1 MTTSANDML
10 IFKIKDS
17 VLSLTPI
24 WTSQVLKMVNIG
36 NEYNTLLNIVI
47 NKIIQIV
54 FTDFINDNTIIV
66 ALVLF
71 VLSIALYYS
80 GFNVYKYFPVQK
92 KQQIKFSYSQSTIN
106 NNLQISMPY
115 LTHQIHLFLIDKYK
129 NKLSLTY
136 NGNDTITINPV
147 QQLELEHDFY
157 LTVVYS
163 ASQVDYILESY
174 YKDIKK
180 WTDGVLIDDYKN
192 KITFTGSVIEGSVSC
207 PNTMMILNY
216 LLVHKY
222 KFSQYKIIENKPIND
237 EKPISFYLTP
247 NICNKQ
253 LQDDVFITVLTYNN
267 SIVYELN
274 SKTTELKTFL
284 EKSKEEY
291 IDLHNNE
298 YKYVVELSFT
308 PLNFNLK
315 NQNNNKVVVIFI
327 NHLIKTYN
335 IKNNLAAFVARP
347 EIQISKDFKLIV
359 AKYLKLDE
367 IVLECEREKK
377 IHEKEERNFIYYTV
391 KSNTLDIQK
400 YIDDLYSKH
409 IGTIQTENTKN
420 NNIFHFVY
428 SGNGKYKK
436 TLLSSNENEL
446 FETFDFMQNEH
457 VEFFKRDIDKLK
469 NVEYYKKTGLKR
481 KKTYLFY
488 GTPGCGKTSTVL
500 AMALYDKRHI
510 IEIPFTTIKNNDE
523 LDAIL
528 NVSSI
533 DSVEI
538 TKFNCIYLFDE
549 IDVGMKNMNRKDEDN
564 DDNHKNNNS
573 HGNEIILT
581 TNENEK
587 QSFVVIQKP
596 QEKKEKEKEPTLD
609 LGFVLS
615 KFDGIGNYSGMILI
629 ATTNHKDKLD
639 PALYRE
645 LRLTPIHFTYL
656 RKTDAIQIIKN
667 FFPANQHLIDNI
679 DLSVDLNGRTYIT
692 PSKLLFLCEKHE
704 SLSTEAFLNTLH
716 TSL

>member
-1 MTTSANDML
+1 M
-10 IFKIKDS
+10 
-17 VLSLTPI
+17 
-24 WTSQVLKMVNIG
+24 
-36 NEYNTLLNIVI
+36 
-47 NKIIQIV
+47 
-54 FTDFINDNTIIV
+54 
-66 ALVLF
+66 
-71 VLSIALYYS
+71 
-80 GFNVYKYFPVQK
+80 
-92 KQQIKFSYSQSTIN
+92 
-106 NNLQISMPY
+106 
-115 LTHQIHLFLIDKYK
+115 
-129 NKLSLTY
+129 Y
-136 NGNDTITINPV
+136 NGNEGVTINPV

-163 ASQVDYILESY
+163 ASQVDYILESFH
-174 YKDIKK
+174 KDIKK
-180 WTDGVLIDDYKN
+180 WMDGVLTDDYKN
-192 KITFTGSVIEGSVSC
+192 QITFTGNICEGSVLC
-207 PNTMMILNY
+207 PETMMILNY

-237 EKPISFYLTP
+237 EKPIQFYLTP

-253 LQDDVFITVLTYNN
+253 LQYDVFITVLTYNN
-267 SIVYELN
+267 TIVYELN
-274 SKTTELKTFL
+274 SITTELKPFL
-284 EKSKEEY
+284 EELKEEY
-291 IDLHNNE
+291 IHLLNNE
-298 YKYVVELSFT
+298 YKYVVELSFDS
-308 PLNFNLK
+308 FNYNDK
-315 NQNNNKVVVIFI
+315 EKNNNYVIICFI
-327 NHLIKTYN
+327 EHIIKKFNIRNNILSCTSAGAPKEINYNLIT
-335 IKNNLAAFVARP
+335 
-347 EIQISKDFKLIV
+347 
-359 AKYLKLDE
+359 AKYLKLND
-367 IVLECEREKK
+367 IILECKVEYVVYENKSRG
-377 IHEKEERNFIYYTV
+377 FIYYTV
-391 KSNTLDIQK
+391 RSNTIDVQK

-409 IGTIQTENTKN
+409 IESIQTENTKN

-446 FETFDFMQNEH
+446 FETFEFMQNEH
-457 VEFFKRDIDKLK
+457 VEFFKKDIDKLK

-523 LDAIL
+523 LDTIL
-528 NVSSI
+528 SIPSI

-549 IDVGMKNMNRKDEDN
+549 IDVGMKNMNRNDEDN
-564 DDNHKNNNS
+564 DDKHNNNS
-573 HGNEIILT
+573 HGIILT

-587 QSFVVIQKP
+587 QSFVVIQNP
-596 QEKKEKEKEPTLD
+596 QEKTEKEKEPTLD

-656 RKTDAIQIIKN
+656 RKIDAIQIIKN
-667 FFPANQHLIDNI
+667 FFPNHQHLIDNI
-679 DLSVDLNGRTYIT
+679 DLTVDINGRTYIT

-704 SLSTEAFLNTLH
+704 NLSTEAFINTLH
-716 TSL
+716 TLL